1 MDLVTNVS
9 KPIGQV
15 GMSTLDDVA
24 ASLAKADYAPVVV
37 TWDELTEAEQARYR
51 VMASA
56 AISVL
61 VSAGVVGD
69 IAGVISAG

>member
-1 MDLVTNVS
+1 
-9 KPIGQV
+9 
-15 GMSTLDDVA
+15 MSTLDDVA